1 MRKLLIKEIEIYQ
14 KILSLY
20 ENNYLNKAEEEIK
33 SLDDR
38 LMNHPKFIILQA
50 YIYRQKKEYMSEIAY
65 LLEKKDFWQKGL
77 PYIQADLY
85 SMLGEAYNII
95 GKGREAMDSFLKS
108 SLIELENNNFSQAI
122 TEYSNAIFSAAEI
135 SDFSIIETD
144 KLYRGFRELLSSNI
158 TPFSPIKYNHS
169 KIHIGY
175 LSADFRQH
183 PVGKFLFPLICNHS
197 AKDFC
202 VHCYSNNKIS
212 DDVTDKFKQENVI
225 WHDIQSLSYEELA
238 KQIRRDEIDILVDTG
253 GHTANNRVAV
263 FTYRP
268 APIQI
273 SAIGWVGSTGL
284 FDCDYILGDKYC
296 IPEIENPFYTE
307 TLISLPN
314 SHFCYH
320 NFNSKFPEI
329 ASSPCLKNNY
339 ITFGCFNNF
348 AKITDEM
355 MILWSKILNNVPNS
369 RLILKHKLLG
379 CSEGRELAQYRLK
392 NAGCDLKRI
401 ELRGF
406 SEDYLLQY
414 NEVDIALDTFPYV
427 GGMTTFESLYMGV
440 PVISRYGEHRGT
452 RFGYS
457 LLCNVGLN
465 ELTAPTDEE
474 FVAKAIELASNKDVI
489 VALRE
494 NLRKMVELS
503 PLMDERQYTLDVE
516 KLYKEIYSLRS

>member
-20 ENNYLNKAEEEIK
+20 ENNYLNEAEVEFI
-33 SLDDR
+33 SLDDSI
-38 LMNHPKFIILQA
+38 MNHPKFIMLHA
-50 YIYRQKKEYMSEIAY
+50 YIYRQKKEYISEVAH
-65 LLEKKDFWQKGL
+65 LLEKKEFWQKGL
-77 PYIQADLY
+77 LYIQADLY

-95 GKGREAMDSFLKS
+95 GKGREAMESFLKS

-135 SDFSIIETD
+135 SDFSTLEID
-144 KLYRGFRELLSSNI
+144 NLFQGFRDLLSSNI
-158 TPFSPIKYNHS
+158 TPYSPIKYNHS
-169 KIHIGY
+169 KINIGY

-183 PVGKFLFPLICNHS
+183 PVGNFLFPLIANHLQ
-197 AKDFC
+197 KDFY
-202 VHCYSNNKIS
+202 VHCYSNNKIF

-225 WHDIQSLSYEELA
+225 WHDIHSLSYEELA

-263 FTYRP
+263 FAYRP
-268 APIQI
+268 ATIQI

-296 IPEIENPFYTE
+296 TPKAENPFYTE
-307 TLISLPN
+307 KLISLPN

-320 NFNSKFPEI
+320 SFYNNFPDIEP
-329 ASSPCLKNNY
+329 APCLKNKY

-355 MILWSKILNNVPNS
+355 MILWSKILNNIPNS
-369 RLILKHKLLG
+369 KLILKHKLLG
-379 CSEGRELAQYRLK
+379 CSEGQELAKYRLE
-392 NAGCDLKRI
+392 NAGCDLNRI

-406 SEDYLLQY
+406 SEDYLQQY
-414 NEVDIALDTFPYV
+414 NDVDIAMDTFPYV
-427 GGMTTFESLYMGV
+427 GGMTTFEALYMGV
-440 PVISRYGEHRGT
+440 PVISRYGEQRGT

-457 LLCNVGLN
+457 LLCNVGLE
-465 ELTAPTDEE
+465 ELTAATDEE
-474 FVAKAIELASNKDVI
+474 FVAKAIELASNIDVI

-494 NLRKMVELS
+494 NLRNMVESS
-503 PLMDERQYTLDVE
+503 PLMDEKQYTLDVE
-516 KLYKEIYSLRS
+516 NLYKEIYSLRS